1 MSIIDKTSEYFMTC
15 LFGKVNMFID
25 VSDYESLSKI
35 LNDFK
40 NQLPTIEE
48 NKAEL
53 ANMEKETGQ

>member
-40 NQLPTIEE
+40 KIKDPALVTRS
-48 NKAEL
+48 KEL
-53 ANMEKETGQ
+53 LGLK